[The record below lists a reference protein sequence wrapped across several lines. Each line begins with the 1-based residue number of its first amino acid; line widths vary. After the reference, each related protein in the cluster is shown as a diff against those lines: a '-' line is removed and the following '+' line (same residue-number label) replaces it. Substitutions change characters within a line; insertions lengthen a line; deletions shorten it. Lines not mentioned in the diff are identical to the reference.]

1 MKNIKPQEGF
11 SNPDFSAAPADDVEA
26 ARQSVLNALID
37 AAQFLAD
44 RGVFQNPAVMF
55 KADPLSAEVDFKSD
69 FFQLGRMVLSGAF
82 ESLDDYGPSLEVEGK
97 KYTKAA
103 PTPGQAMTTLGSVKY
118 SRARYR
124 PTSRQG
130 ESFIPADH
138 QLGLTEGN
146 QTPAAAGLSM
156 AFLSSLT
163 ARESAD
169 AWKRV
174 AGEGPSTS
182 TLVKLSGV
190 AGRCLEECS
199 TEVMD
204 ELRKQQDFPTL

>member
-44 RGVFQNPAVMF
+44 RGVFQNLAVMF

-97 KYTKAA
+97 KYTKLDFVHYEGKQSA
-103 PTPGQAMTTLGSVKY
+103 Y
-118 SRARYR
+118 S
-124 PTSRQG
+124 SR
-130 ESFIPADH
+130 
-138 QLGLTEGN
+138 LN
-146 QTPAAAGLSM
+146 
-156 AFLSSLT
+156 
-163 ARESAD
+163 
-169 AWKRV
+169 KR
-174 AGEGPSTS
+174 
-182 TLVKLSGV
+182 
-190 AGRCLEECS
+190 
-199 TEVMD
+199 D
-204 ELRKQQDFPTL
+204 

>member
-44 RGVFQNPAVMF
+44 RGVFQNLAVMF

-130 ESFIPADH
+130 ESFIPGNCSPRYAARSYC
-138 QLGLTEGN
+138 LIMSAAFPSSAIRMASIGLY
-146 QTPAAAGLSM
+146 P
-156 AFLSSLT
+156 SS
-163 ARESAD
+163 AIES
-169 AWKRV
+169 R
-174 AGEGPSTS
+174 
-182 TLVKLSGV
+182 
-190 AGRCLEECS
+190 
-199 TEVMD
+199 
-204 ELRKQQDFPTL
+204 